1 LRWVW
6 VGVGVHLHLRPH
18 IYTNGNTHDT
28 HLHAQVGSL
37 RSTSSGCFC
46 SHTHTK
52 THTAHLQAQVGSLKS
67 TANGATSGEFQ
78 LDEVPQAARAAGWA
92 VDVQKVGLGAGDKK
106 PVTVR

>member
-1 LRWVW
+1 
-6 VGVGVHLHLRPH
+6 
-18 IYTNGNTHDT
+18 
-28 HLHAQVGSL
+28 
-37 RSTSSGCFC
+37 
-46 SHTHTK
+46 
-52 THTAHLQAQVGSLKS
+52 VGSLKS